1 MYLTWSQGGSVKKY
15 MYLTWSQ
22 GGLSKD
28 IHVFNMVS
36 RRFSKDIHVFNC
48 ICKVSL
54 KSTTEKI
61 NHKRKACIIHVH

>member
-1 MYLTWSQGGSVKKY
+1 MYLTWSQGDSVKTY

-22 GGLSKD
+22 GGL
-28 IHVFNMVS
+28 
-36 RRFSKDIHVFNC
+36 SKDIHVFNC

-61 NHKRKACIIHVH
+61 NHKRRHVLYMYINAYYTAI